1 MHTTNN
7 HYFLR
12 IVSASIIS
20 NSQLGGVNI
29 HRGMM
34 MEYNDELMQRKYLN
48 TIEEFSLYLS

>member
-29 HRGMM
+29 HRGN
-34 MEYNDELMQRKYLN
+34 YNDELMQRKYLN